1 MVLVCLLLGA
11 SALIIGLAVYVS
23 TMTRQYVR
31 HAYEIAS
38 HAQMSAKHGTDSMAP
53 ADEVMTIYRSLTPEQ
68 RQKIETDPDEY
79 RSYFSSIDTEE
90 GGGDFFDFFMTDSD
104 HLCLVMA
111 DVSGK
116 GGLARRCSSP
126 PLFCLPFPRF
136 CDII

>member
-38 HAQMSAKHGTDSMAP
+38 HAQISAKHGTDSMAL
-53 ADEVMTIYRSLTPEQ
+53 ADDTVVMYP
-68 RQKIETDPDEY
+68 
-79 RSYFSSIDTEE
+79 
-90 GGGDFFDFFMTDSD
+90 GDWEK
-104 HLCLVMA
+104 
-111 DVSGK
+111 VSEKEARRFLNWDGK
-116 GGLARRCSSP
+116 GGPARRCSSP